1 MGLDPTVVSPGA
13 IWPHKKTLGE
23 LAITARSKGQPM
35 PGNLKTYLEGKKAA
49 AGRVKEP
56 DNLQFQL
63 LNFARNA
70 DAQLKAILSVANG
83 LIDELSGSGVLGVGL
98 SESDGLISGITLQLT
113 VGEKTVKSSIKVVSK
128 IIYVTMSSP
137 LAPPV
142 ITADNT
148 IHVGFV
154 NSVELDE
161 LDAELIRSLVK
172 QMIDQIFP

>member
-1 MGLDPTVVSPGA
+1 
-13 IWPHKKTLGE
+13 
-23 LAITARSKGQPM
+23 M

-56 DNLQFQL
+56 DNLQLQL

-83 LIDELSGSGVLGVGL
+83 LTDELSGSGVLGVGL

-137 LAPPV
+137 LAPTV

-172 QMIDQIFP
+172 QMIDQIFA